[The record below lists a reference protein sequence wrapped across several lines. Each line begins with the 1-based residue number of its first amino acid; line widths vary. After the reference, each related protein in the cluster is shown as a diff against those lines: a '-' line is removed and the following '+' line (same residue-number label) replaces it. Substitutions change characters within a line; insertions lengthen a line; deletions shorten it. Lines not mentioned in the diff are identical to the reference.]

1 MKISM
6 RLSFAGLFVVCFFL
20 SASLASAAFSDNMP
34 HIGQTSA
41 CAAHL
46 PSLTHVG
53 QNYTFRLCVGTSQ
66 ATTWSWTVVRKSD
79 GSVLPCSI
87 YNQPVTTN
95 TLQCNSIPSGQY
107 SVTVSYKVG
116 TSPGP
121 THSECWYLA
130 P

>member
-6 RLSFAGLFVVCFFL
+6 RLSFAGLFVLCFFL
-20 SASLASAAFSDNMP
+20 SASPAPAFSDNMP

-46 PSLTHVG
+46 PNLTHVG
-53 QNYTFRLCVGTSQ
+53 ANYTFRLCVGTSQ

-79 GSVLPCSI
+79 GLVLPCSI
-87 YNQPVTTN
+87 ADQPVTVN
-95 TLQCNSIPSGQY
+95 TLQCTGIPSGQY
-107 SVTVSYKVG
+107 SVTVAYKVG

-121 THSECWYLA
+121 THADCWYLA